1 MSGNYDE
8 YQANIDRSRLLTY
21 CGAHVTHL
29 VTFRAA
35 QTSTVDKNALNSA
48 KDLGTSYND
57 SGELKCLYLQGGIS
71 NCERIETSL
80 SKEIVI
86 MSISCLKVS

>member
-21 CGAHVTHL
+21 FGCGAHVTHL

-35 QTSTVDKNALNSA
+35 QTLTVVKNPLNSA
-48 KDLGTSYND
+48 KDLGTSHND
-57 SGELKCLYLQGGIS
+57 SGKLKCWYFQEGVS
-71 NCERIETSL
+71 NYYYRWHR
-80 SKEIVI
+80 
-86 MSISCLKVS
+86 